1 MDLVNQIKA
10 KANGIFIDLGFEE
23 VIVDHY
29 MAGEKETNYC
39 LGNLYCCVD
48 YVESLGFIVQY
59 ARSLYEAQC
68 YAYGDGRRFPLRLG
82 EAAILEGIKNE
93 LLEAIKDEKIAW

>member
-29 MAGEKETNYC
+29 MAGKKETNFL
-39 LGNLYCCVD
+39 LGNLYCCIEYVD
-48 YVESLGFIVQY
+48 SLGFIVQY

-68 YAYGDGRRFPLRLG
+68 YAYEDGDSFPLHLG
-82 EAAILEGIKNE
+82 EDAILEGIRIE
-93 LLEAIKDEKIAW
+93 LQEVIKDEKIA